1 MKLMIQIIL
10 IVFVFLLNSY
20 AQTQDN
26 KPRVIVLTDIG
37 EDPDD
42 QQSLVRFL
50 LYSCD
55 FDVEGIVATTTE
67 WMRGNDE
74 FHPVNPAPEYIHEIL
89 DAYARVEDNLR
100 LHSTRNRPAGNYPTA
115 TNLRKVVFA
124 GNIDHG
130 NNQEYGMDDVGEGK
144 SSPGSEHIVNMLKK
158 DDDRNL
164 WILIW
169 GGANTLAQSVFDI
182 MNSELD
188 AGTKDILLSKIRA
201 YDIAGQDDAGGWI
214 AHHYPTIFYMRSV
227 YQYRGM
233 AYKSCY
239 ESSKEYLSYDSETCP
254 PGQYCCKIGD
264 EQGGNADIF
273 TPGWIQENIK
283 KEGHPL
289 GDVYPKRGSAWSEG
303 QSPTFLYFVNTALSF
318 PDSIAWGGW
327 GGRFKRTKDCG
338 SKASVDEDFILPFD
352 FEQNYCMYVP
362 ARDWAYTPRVEK
374 FTWNRLAPVFR
385 WREDMTW
392 DFKARMDWAV
402 NHVDSTNHHPV
413 IKLENHRSNEPLLLN
428 VYKGD
433 TIRIAASESYDPDGN
448 GLHFK
453 WWIYEEPGLYK
464 GRYKPEEMINQQN
477 TSNVNIY
484 VPDDAGPGESIHLI
498 LELTDDGEPILKDY
512 QRIVFQIASG

>member
-10 IVFVFLLNSY
+10 IVFMFLLNSY
-20 AQTQDN
+20 AQKQDN

-100 LHSTRNRPAGNYPTA
+100 LHSTHYRPAGDYPTA
-115 TNLRKVVFA
+115 TYLREVVFA
-124 GNIDHG
+124 GNVDHG

-169 GGANTLAQSVFDI
+169 GGANTLGQSVFDI

-273 TPGWIQENIK
+273 TPGWIKKHIK
-283 KEGHPL
+283 TPGHPL
-289 GDVYPKRGSAWSEG
+289 GDVYPERGSSWSEG
-303 QSPTFLYFVNTALSF
+303 QSPTFLYFVNKGLSI
-318 PDSIAWGGW
+318 PDSIGWGGW
-327 GGRFKRTKDCG
+327 GGRFMRQKKCG
-338 SKASVDEDFILPFD
+338 DTVRMDEEYLLPLD
-352 FEQNYCMYVP
+352 YQHEYCMYVS
-362 ARDWAYTPRVEK
+362 ARDWAYTPKEEK
-374 FTWNRLAPVFR
+374 FTYNIMAPVFR
-385 WREDMTW
+385 WREEMSM
-392 DFKARMDWAV
+392 DFKARMEWAV
-402 NHVDSTNHHPV
+402 KEVDSTNHPPIV
-413 IKLENHRSNEPLLLN
+413 RIQNYKSGYPIIKNTEPGNKLFFDASN
-428 VYKGD
+428 
-433 TIRIAASESYDPDGN
+433 ASDPDGDSI
-448 GLHFK
+448 FYR
-453 WWIYEEPGLYK
+453 WWIYRDAGFYH
-464 GRYKPEEMINQQN
+464 GMFKPEDSI
-477 TSNVNIY
+477 SDVNNSEISFS
-484 VPDDAGPGESIHLI
+484 VPNDAKKGDFFHLI
-498 LELTDDGEPILKDY
+498 LEIKDDGKPGLTSY
-512 QRIVFQIASG
+512 QRIVVRVK